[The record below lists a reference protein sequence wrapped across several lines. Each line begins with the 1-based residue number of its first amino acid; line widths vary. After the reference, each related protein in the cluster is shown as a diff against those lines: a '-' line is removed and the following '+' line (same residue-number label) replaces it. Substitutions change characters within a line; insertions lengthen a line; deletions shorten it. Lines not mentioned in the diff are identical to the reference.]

1 MSKRMAPL
9 GAALAVGLC
18 LAARETR
25 LYTAVYNYPGLTL
38 EAMLL
43 NVAVCALL
51 FAAAFP
57 LLRREGTGRPLVA
70 LFAALTLLQ
79 ASGYIEELP
88 GKRFR
93 ALVRFDNAPE

>member
-51 FAAAFP
+51 FAAALP
-57 LLRREGTGRPLVA
+57 LLRREGDRRSLVA

-79 ASGYIEELP
+79 EVAVAAQSVQAAGLLP
-88 GKRFR
+88 AEMSAMLG
-93 ALVRFDNAPE
+93 